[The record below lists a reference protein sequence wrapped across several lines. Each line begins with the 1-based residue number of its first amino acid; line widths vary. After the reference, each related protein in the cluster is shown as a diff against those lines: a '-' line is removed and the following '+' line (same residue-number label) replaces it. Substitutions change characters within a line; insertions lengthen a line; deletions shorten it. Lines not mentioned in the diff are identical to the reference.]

1 MEQCN
6 DRYDGGLIWWF
17 FFSCRSTVRHGVSI
31 LIESNDDSVS
41 CVALFLCIFKQQLLT
56 HATLLLR
63 TIWIHSKR
71 EHYAIIANKRS
82 RWRTKIDR
90 RLHCKFLFFCYI
102 ICLCLNLLLTQ
113 YFLSFSRCCCRIW
126 LLRSSSVVLSCVSL
140 LCLAFF
146 VIGWFDGIFFAPS
159 WSVCIF
165 FVMFLL

>member
-1 MEQCN
+1 MVVWF
-6 DRYDGGLIWWF
+6 GGS

-31 LIESNDDSVS
+31 SIEPNDDGTVS

-71 EHYAIIANKRS
+71 ELYAIMGNERS

-90 RLHCKFLFFCYI
+90 RLHCKFLFCCYV
-102 ICLCLNLLLTQ
+102 ICLCLNSSLTQ

-126 LLRSSSVVLSCVSL
+126 LLPSSSVVLSCVSSVF
-140 LCLAFF
+140 LAFLRHWLIWWYLF
-146 VIGWFDGIFFAPS
+146 CALLICLYLFRDVFA
-159 WSVCIF
+159 
-165 FVMFLL
+165 LTL